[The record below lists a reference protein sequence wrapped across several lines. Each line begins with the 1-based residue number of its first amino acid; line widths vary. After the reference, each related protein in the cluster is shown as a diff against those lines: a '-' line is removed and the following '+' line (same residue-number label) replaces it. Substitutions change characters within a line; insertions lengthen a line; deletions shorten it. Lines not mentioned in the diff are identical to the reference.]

1 MSRWL
6 EQTDLVRWRV
16 EPPVLPGGLYQLLQE
31 AFLRDPS
38 KVALETPDCPPM
50 GYGELESLVER
61 CRARLDACG
70 IERGD
75 RVLVYVEKSPA
86 NVLLYLAC
94 LSQGAVYVPVN
105 PAYTPME
112 LAAFVEDAGPRL
124 VICDPP
130 RRADVT
136 DLLKDLGSLAM
147 MATLRPD
154 GMVILRT
161 PPAQDSSSVGRRGPV
176 GSDPAAILYTSGTT
190 GAPRGAVLTHRAL
203 VANALALCRAWRF
216 RPEDTLIHALPLFHT
231 HGLFVALH
239 CALLSGASI
248 LFMSAFDSGAAMR
261 LWRRATVF
269 MGVPTHYTRLL
280 SNPGLSVSV
289 AEGMRLFTCGSA
301 PLLPQTWEDFR
312 LRSGHRI
319 VERYGMTEVG
329 IITSNPYR
337 GERVPGTV
345 GYPLEGVEVRVVGET
360 GAEPGPGV
368 TGELRVRSPGSF
380 SGYLA
385 RPAETAR
392 VVSADGWVATG
403 DLATLAGDGRV
414 TLVGRSKDVIIT
426 GALNVHPSEV
436 EAALNSLPGVVESA
450 VFGAPHPDFGE
461 GVVAAVVWD
470 GDTHPS
476 SARLQKALT
485 ERLAGYK
492 IPKRILITEHLPR
505 NAMGKVQK
513 TLLRSRNAGVFTSGP
528 CREEQRERRACR
540 ES

>member
-1 MSRWL
+1 MSRRL
-6 EQTDLVRWRV
+6 EHADLVQWKTD
-16 EPPVLPGGLYQLLQE
+16 PPALPGGFYQLLRQ

-38 KVALETPDCPPM
+38 KVALETPDWPPIS
-50 GYGELESLVER
+50 YGELDSLVER
-61 CRARLDACG
+61 CRAELAACG
-70 IERGD
+70 VERGD

-86 NVLLYLAC
+86 NVFLYLAC

-105 PAYTPME
+105 PAYTPVE
-112 LAAFVEDAGPRL
+112 LAAFVEDAAPRL
-124 VICDPP
+124 AICDPP
-130 RRADVT
+130 RRGEVAE
-136 DLLKDLGSLAM
+136 LLKDLGAQAKV
-147 MATLRPD
+147 ATLRPD
-154 GMVILRT
+154 GMVSLRV
-161 PPAQDSSSVGRRGPV
+161 PLVRHCSSVGRRGPV
-176 GSDPAAILYTSGTT
+176 GRDPAVILYTSGTT

-203 VANALALCRAWRF
+203 VANALALCRAWHF
-216 RPEDTLIHALPLFHT
+216 RPEDTLVHALPLFHT

-248 LFMSAFDSGAAMR
+248 LFLSAFDPGAAIR
-261 LWRRATVF
+261 LWPRATVF

-280 SNPGLSVSV
+280 SDPGLSVR
-289 AEGMRLFTCGSA
+289 AAAGMRLFTSGSA
-301 PLLPQTWEDFR
+301 PLLPRTWEDFR
-312 LRSGHRI
+312 LRSGHGI

-337 GERVPGTV
+337 GERIPGTV
-345 GYPLEGVEVRVVGET
+345 GYPLEGVEIEVVDEA
-360 GAEPGPGV
+360 GAELEPGA

-385 RPAETAR
+385 RPGETAR
-392 VVSADGWVATG
+392 VAGADGWVATG
-403 DLATLAGDGRV
+403 DLAVLAGDGRV

-426 GALNVHPSEV
+426 GALNVHPPEV

-470 GDTHPS
+470 GDAGPS
-476 SARLQKALT
+476 ASRLQQALT
-485 ERLAGYK
+485 NRLAGYK
-492 IPKRILITEHLPR
+492 IPKRILIAERLPR

-528 CREEQRERRACR
+528 CRKTRR
-540 ES
+540 SPSPT